1 MNYSIVPVILS
12 GGSGTRLWPLSRRHV
27 PKQFL
32 RLFSER
38 TLFSETLDRVRGDLF
53 SDPIVVCN
61 EEHRFLVAESLRES
75 DINYRSILLEPVAKN
90 TAPAIGAA
98 INLIAL
104 DNPEALVLVLPSDH
118 RIIDLDSFFQSIED
132 AAKLA
137 TSGYLSAFG
146 VTPDQPNTGYGY
158 LRLGTI
164 IDGTENGFKV
174 KEFVEKPSFSLAK
187 EYLQSGSMLWNSGIY
202 LFQANIFL
210 SELKQFHPNIFK
222 ATIEAVKE
230 GVSDTSFYWLG
241 KKAFESSP
249 SLSVD
254 YAIMEQTTLSAVVK
268 VDMGW
273 SDVGSWSAFRGLKNS
288 NQDGNVTEGDV
299 ILLDCQNTYSR
310 SEGPLI
316 VGLGISNLVIIAT
329 DDSILVIPEDR
340 ADEVRDVVKSLKLQG
355 RLEHENS
362 PITFRPWG
370 SYKNLQRGSNFL
382 VKEVVVN
389 PGAKLSLQYH
399 QFRAE
404 HWVVVEGKAKVNNGK
419 EEFILLEN
427 ESTYIPIKTVH
438 RLENMGESM
447 LRLIEVQSGTYIG
460 EDDIVRLEDDFGRD

>member
-1 MNYSIVPVILS
+1 MTYSIVPVILS
-12 GGSGTRLWPLSRRHV
+12 GGSGTRLWPLSRRHI

-38 TLFSETLDRVRGDLF
+38 TLFSETLDRVRGGVF
-53 SDPIVVCN
+53 SDPIIVCN

-75 DINYRSILLEPVAKN
+75 DIQSRSILLEPIAKN

-98 INLIAL
+98 VNLIAK

-118 RIIDLDSFFQSIED
+118 KIED
-132 AAKLA
+132 SDTFSHALEDAVNVA
-137 TSGYLSAFG
+137 NSGYLSAFG
-146 VTPDQPNTGYGY
+146 VPPDQPNTGYGY
-158 LRLGTI
+158 LKLGGA
-164 IDGTENGFKV
+164 IDGTKNGFIL
-174 KEFVEKPSFSLAK
+174 EQFVEKPSYSLAE
-187 EYLQSGSMLWNSGIY
+187 EYFRSGSMLWNSGIY
-202 LFQANIFL
+202 VFQAKTFL
-210 SELKQFHPNIFK
+210 SELKKYEPKIFN
-222 ATIEAVKE
+222 ATIDAVQE
-230 GVSDTSFYWLG
+230 GVSDSSFYWLD

-249 SLSVD
+249 SLSID
-254 YAIMEQTTLSAVVK
+254 YAIMEQTALSAVVK

-273 SDVGSWSAFRGLKNS
+273 SDVGSWSAFRGLKKS

-299 ILLDCQNTYSR
+299 ILLDCHETYSR

-316 VGLGISNLVIIAT
+316 VGLGLSNLVIIAT
-329 DDSILVIPEDR
+329 DDSILVIPENR
-340 ADEVRDVVKSLKLQG
+340 ADEVRDVVKNLKQHG
-355 RLEHENS
+355 RTEHEKS
-362 PITFRPWG
+362 QIVFRPWG

-382 VKEVVVN
+382 VKEVLVS

-399 QFRAE
+399 KFRAE
-404 HWVVVEGKAKVNNGK
+404 HWVVVEGKAKVNNGE

-427 ESTYIPIKTVH
+427 GSTYIPIKAIH
-438 RLENMGESM
+438 RLENVGDSV